1 MRLIILPQAFKN
13 VLPAMGN
20 ELITLLKETS
30 ISGYIDEARLELIQK
45 SMLYTSYFCIFGIY
59 HDDLSHIGFLL
70 IIREILLCDAS
81 HIFALNGFTH
91 CDVCH

>member
-1 MRLIILPQAFKN
+1 MSALCKSRMDEGKSGKTGDLDSKN
-13 VLPAMGN
+13 
-20 ELITLLKETS
+20 
-30 ISGYIDEARLELIQK
+30 
-45 SMLYTSYFCIFGIY
+45 
-59 HDDLSHIGFLL
+59 IGFLL